1 MKVLSHISFVYIYVS
16 SLVSCNLS
24 IKFYSFPFVKFLN
37 KTLMNVSLVY
47 ILIISGAALFA
58 QNHNGAPQG
67 FNYQAIARDYNGQE
81 MRNLDIMVR
90 VSIYPGESGPF
101 EWRELHA
108 VTTNKF
114 GLFTITIGLGTR
126 VEGSLDYFS
135 DIEWGTGAR
144 FFEVEL
150 DFPNDASGFLPTG
163 KNQLFSVPYALYA
176 NFAASGGSGGVL
188 DNDTDPT
195 NERQNLS
202 QTDTLLQLINN
213 DGSIQSSVKN
223 DFDPKNELQDLLID
237 DHILKITNNPDA
249 NDIHLMPYLDN
260 TDNQTLSNKA
270 DSIGISGGNT
280 IDLSR
285 FKDNTDNQTL
295 NNKADSIGI
304 SGGNTIDLSRF
315 KDNTDEQQLILETDS
330 IRITNGNAIN
340 ISELRNP
347 QSIYFYANRT
357 TAYTASGGEYYTL
370 KFDDV
375 KTNEGSPFN
384 SSNGDFTAI
393 SDGLYTFYFVY
404 QANESQSVYLYIE
417 NSLAET
423 FVANTLTQTY
433 RLSFMRY
440 LNAGDKVNLVIYNR
454 LAAPSP
460 IGTGTFSGFKVY

>member
-1 MKVLSHISFVYIYVS
+1 MKGLSHIS
-16 SLVSCNLS
+16 LVL
-24 IKFYSFPFVKFLN
+24 
-37 KTLMNVSLVY
+37 
-47 ILIISGAALFA
+47 ILIISGATVSA
-58 QNHNGAPQG
+58 QNQNGAPQG

-81 MRNLDIMVR
+81 MQNLDIMVR
-90 VSIYPGESGPF
+90 VSIYPGESAPF
-101 EWRELHA
+101 EWRELHS

-114 GLFTITIGLGTR
+114 GLFTIIIGQGTR
-126 VEGSLDYFS
+126 VAGSLDYFS
-135 DIEWGTGAR
+135 DIEWGNSAR
-144 FFEVEL
+144 FFEVEI

-163 KNQLFSVPYALYA
+163 KHQLFSVPYALYS
-176 NFAASGGSGGVL
+176 NYAASGGSGGGL

-213 DGSIQSSVKN
+213 DGTIQSSVRI

-249 NDIHLMPYLDN
+249 NDINLSPYLDN
-260 TDNQTLSNKA
+260 TDNQILINNA

-280 IDLSR
+280 INLSR
-285 FKDNTDNQTL
+285 FY
-295 NNKADSIGI
+295 
-304 SGGNTIDLSRF
+304 
-315 KDNTDEQQLILETDS
+315 DNTDEQQLILETDS
-330 IRITNGNAIN
+330 IRITNGNAVN

-375 KTNEGSPFN
+375 KTNVGSPYN
-384 SSNGDFTAI
+384 PSNGDFTSV
-393 SDGLYTFYFVY
+393 SDGLYSFYFVY
-404 QANESQSVYLYIE
+404 EAEESQSVYLYIE

-423 FVANTLTQTY
+423 FVANTSEQTY
-433 RLSFMRY
+433 RISFMRY

-454 LAAPSP
+454 LALPND

>member
-1 MKVLSHISFVYIYVS
+1 MKAVSYI
-16 SLVSCNLS
+16 SLV
-24 IKFYSFPFVKFLN
+24 
-37 KTLMNVSLVY
+37 LMLT
-47 ILIISGAALFA
+47 ISGAPLFA
-58 QNHNGAPQG
+58 QNQNGAPQG

-81 MRNLDIMVR
+81 MRNMDIMVR
-90 VSIYPGESGPF
+90 VSIYPGETGPF
-101 EWRELHA
+101 EWRELHS

-114 GLFTITIGLGTR
+114 GLFTIIIGQGTR
-126 VEGSLDYFS
+126 VEGSIDHFS
-135 DIEWGTGAR
+135 DIKWGDGAR

-163 KNQLFSVPYALYA
+163 KNQLFSVPYALYSNYAA
-176 NFAASGGSGGVL
+176 NGGSGGIL

-223 DFDPKNELQDLLID
+223 DFDPKNELQDLLINGN
-237 DHILKITNNPDA
+237 ILKITNNPDA
-249 NDIHLMPYLDN
+249 NDINLSPYYDN
-260 TDNQTLSNKA
+260 TDEQILSNKG
-270 DSIGISGGNT
+270 DSIVISNGNT

-285 FKDNTDNQTL
+285 FKDNTD
-295 NNKADSIGI
+295 K
-304 SGGNTIDLSRF
+304 
-315 KDNTDEQQLILETDS
+315 QQLILETDS
-330 IRITNGNAIN
+330 IRITNGNAVN

-347 QSIYFYANRT
+347 QSVYFYANRT

-375 KTNEGSPFN
+375 KTNIGSPFN
-384 SSNGDFTAI
+384 PSNGDFTAI
-393 SDGLYTFYFVY
+393 FDGLYSFYFVY
-404 QANESQSVYLYIE
+404 QANESQSIYLYIE

-460 IGTGTFSGFKVY
+460 IGTGTFGGFKVY

>member
-1 MKVLSHISFVYIYVS
+1 MKVLSHILFV
-16 SLVSCNLS
+16 
-24 IKFYSFPFVKFLN
+24 F
-37 KTLMNVSLVY
+37 

-223 DFDPKNELQDLLID
+223 DFDPRNELQDLLID

-249 NDIHLMPYLDN
+249 NDIYLSPYLDN

-295 NNKADSIGI
+295 SNKADSIGI
-304 SGGNTIDLSRF
+304 SGGNTINLSRF

-330 IRITNGNAIN
+330 LRITNGNAVN

-347 QSIYFYANRT
+347 QSFYFYAEKT
-357 TAYTASGGEYYTL
+357 TTSTVNLGIDSYLVFNETKANTGGAYSTITGNFSVPLNGLYSFYVTYEAKNSQGLKVFVNNGEYDNFVTAAGDGKIRSNFILYLIEGDVLNIIVNSGG
-370 KFDDV
+370 
-375 KTNEGSPFN
+375 N
-384 SSNGDFTAI
+384 S
-393 SDGLYTFYFVY
+393 
-404 QANESQSVYLYIE
+404 Q
-417 NSLAET
+417 
-423 FVANTLTQTY
+423 
-433 RLSFMRY
+433 
-440 LNAGDKVNLVIYNR
+440 
-454 LAAPSP
+454 
-460 IGTGTFSGFKVY
+460 IGKATWAGFKVY

>member
-1 MKVLSHISFVYIYVS
+1 MKALSHII
-16 SLVSCNLS
+16 LV
-24 IKFYSFPFVKFLN
+24 F
-37 KTLMNVSLVY
+37 M
-47 ILIISGAALFA
+47 LIISCAALFA
-58 QNHNGAPQG
+58 QNQNGAPQG

-114 GLFTITIGLGTR
+114 GLFTIIIGQGTR
-126 VEGSLDYFS
+126 VDGSLDHFY

-176 NFAASGGSGGVL
+176 NYAASGGSGGIL

-223 DFDPKNELQDLLID
+223 DFDPRNELQDLLID

-249 NDIHLMPYLDN
+249 NDIYLIPYLDN

-270 DSIGISGGNT
+270 DSV
-280 IDLSR
+280 
-285 FKDNTDNQTL
+285 
-295 NNKADSIGI
+295 GI

-384 SSNGDFTAI
+384 SANGNFTAI
-393 SDGLYTFYFVY
+393 SDGLYSFYFVY
-404 QANESQSVYLYIE
+404 QANESQSILLYIN
-417 NSLAET
+417 NSSVET
-423 FVANTLTQTY
+423 FVSNTLTQTY
-433 RLSFMRY
+433 RLSFMKY
-440 LNAGDKVNLVIYNR
+440 LNSGDIVNLVIYNR

>member
-1 MKVLSHISFVYIYVS
+1 MKILSHI
-16 SLVSCNLS
+16 
-24 IKFYSFPFVKFLN
+24 
-37 KTLMNVSLVY
+37 TLY
-47 ILIISGAALFA
+47 FILIMSGLAAFA
-58 QNHNGAPQG
+58 QNQNSAPQG

-81 MRNLDIMVR
+81 MRNVDIAVR
-90 VSIYPGESGPF
+90 VSIYPGLSGPF
-101 EWRELHA
+101 EWRELHS

-114 GLFTITIGLGTR
+114 GLFTIIIGQGTR
-126 VEGSLDYFS
+126 VEGSVDHFADIAWGSS
-135 DIEWGTGAR
+135 DHYL
-144 FFEVEL
+144 EVEL
-150 DFPNDASGFLPTG
+150 DFPDDASGFLPTG

-176 NFAASGGSGGVL
+176 NFAANGGSGGIL

-237 DHILKITNNPDA
+237 KNILKITSNPDA
-249 NDIHLMPYLDN
+249 NDINLTPYLDN
-260 TDNQTLSNKA
+260 TDNQMLINKA

-280 IDLSR
+280 IS
-285 FKDNTDNQTL
+285 
-295 NNKADSIGI
+295 
-304 SGGNTIDLSRF
+304 LSRF

-330 IRITNGNAIN
+330 LRITNGNAVN

-347 QSIYFYANRT
+347 ESIYFYANRT

-375 KTNEGSPFN
+375 KTNIGSPFN
-384 SSNGDFTAI
+384 PSNGDFTAI
-393 SDGLYTFYFVY
+393 YDGLYSFYFVY
-404 QANESQSVYLYIE
+404 QANESQSIYLYIE

>member
-1 MKVLSHISFVYIYVS
+1 MKILSHIS
-16 SLVSCNLS
+16 
-24 IKFYSFPFVKFLN
+24 
-37 KTLMNVSLVY
+37 
-47 ILIISGAALFA
+47 LIFIFFFSGAPLFA
-58 QNHNGAPQG
+58 QNQNGAPQG

-81 MRNLDIMVR
+81 MRDMNITVQ
-90 VSIYPGESGPF
+90 VSIYPNVTGPF
-101 EWRELHA
+101 EWRELHS

-114 GLFTITIGLGTR
+114 GLFAIIIGQGAR
-126 VEGSLDYFS
+126 VDGSLDYFS
-135 DIEWGTGAR
+135 NIEWGTGAR

-176 NFAASGGSGGVL
+176 NYAANGGSGGVL

-213 DGSIQSSVKN
+213 DGSIQSSVRS
-223 DFDPKNELQDLLID
+223 DFDPRNELQDLLID
-237 DHILKITNNPDA
+237 DHVLKITNNPDA
-249 NDIHLMPYLDN
+249 NDIHLIPYLDN

-285 FKDNTDNQTL
+285 FKDNTDKQTL
-295 NNKADSIGI
+295 SNKADSIGI

-315 KDNTDEQQLILETDS
+315 KDNTDNQYLILETDS
-330 IRITNGNAIN
+330 IRIANGNAIN

-347 QSIYFYANRT
+347 QSVYFLANRT
-357 TAYTASGGEYYTL
+357 TAYTASGGEYYSL

-375 KTNEGSPFN
+375 KTNVGSPYN
-384 SSNGDFTAI
+384 PSNGDFTAI
-393 SDGLYTFYFVY
+393 YDGLYSFYFVY
-404 QANESQSVYLYIE
+404 VASESQSIYLYIE

-423 FVANTLTQTY
+423 FVADTDPQTY

-454 LAAPSP
+454 LALSSD

>member
-1 MKVLSHISFVYIYVS
+1 MKIISHIL
-16 SLVSCNLS
+16 LV
-24 IKFYSFPFVKFLN
+24 F
-37 KTLMNVSLVY
+37 
-47 ILIISGAALFA
+47 ILIISGVSLFA
-58 QNHNGAPQG
+58 QNQNGAPQG

-81 MRNLDIMVR
+81 MRNIDLMVR
-90 VSIYPGESGPF
+90 VSIYPGQTGPF
-101 EWRELHA
+101 EWRELHS
-108 VTTNKF
+108 VETNKF
-114 GLFTITIGLGTR
+114 GLFTIIIGQGTR
-126 VEGSLDYFS
+126 VEGSLAYFS
-135 DIEWGTGAR
+135 DIKWGTGER
-144 FFEVEL
+144 FLEVEL
-150 DFPNDASGFLPTG
+150 DFPNDAYGFLPTG
-163 KNQLFSVPYALYA
+163 KNQLFSVPYALYS
-176 NFAASGGSGGVL
+176 NYAASGGSGGIL

-223 DFDPKNELQDLLID
+223 DFDPKNELQDLLIAGN
-237 DHILKITNNPDA
+237 ILKITNNPDA
-249 NDIHLMPYLDN
+249 NDIYLSPYLDN
-260 TDNQTLSNKA
+260 TDNQILSNKG
-270 DSIGISGGNT
+270 DSIGIT
-280 IDLSR
+280 
-285 FKDNTDNQTL
+285 
-295 NNKADSIGI
+295 
-304 SGGNTIDLSRF
+304 GGNTIDLSRF

-330 IRITNGNAIN
+330 IRITNGNAVN

-375 KTNEGSPFN
+375 KTNAGSPFN
-384 SSNGDFTAI
+384 PSNGDFTAI
-393 SDGLYTFYFVY
+393 SDGLYSFYFVY
-404 QANESQSVYLYIE
+404 QANESQSIYLYIE

-423 FVANTLTQTY
+423 FVANTLIQTY

>member
-1 MKVLSHISFVYIYVS
+1 MKVLSHIAMVF
-16 SLVSCNLS
+16 
-24 IKFYSFPFVKFLN
+24 
-37 KTLMNVSLVY
+37 M
-47 ILIISGAALFA
+47 LIISGAALFA
-58 QNHNGAPQG
+58 QNQNGAPQG

-81 MRNLDIMVR
+81 MRNIDIVVR

-114 GLFTITIGLGTR
+114 GLFTITIGQGTR
-126 VEGSLDYFS
+126 VEGSLDHFS

-176 NFAASGGSGGVL
+176 NYAASGGSGGVL

-223 DFDPKNELQDLLID
+223 DFDPKNELQDLLTAGN
-237 DHILKITNNPDA
+237 ILKITNNPDA
-249 NDIHLMPYLDN
+249 NDINLSPYLDN
-260 TDNQTLSNKA
+260 TDNQTLSNKG

-285 FKDNTDNQTL
+285 FKDNTD
-295 NNKADSIGI
+295 
-304 SGGNTIDLSRF
+304 R
-315 KDNTDEQQLILETDS
+315 QQLILETDS
-330 IRITNGNAIN
+330 IRITNGNAVN

-347 QSIYFYANRT
+347 QSVYFYANRT
-357 TAYTASGGEYYTL
+357 TAYTASGGEYYSL

-375 KTNEGSPFN
+375 KTNVGSPYN
-384 SSNGDFTAI
+384 PGNGDFTAI
-393 SDGLYTFYFVY
+393 YNGLYSFYFVY
-404 QANESQSVYLYIE
+404 VAEESQSIYLFIE

-423 FVANTLTQTY
+423 FVANTTSQTY

-440 LNAGDKVNLVIYNR
+440 LNAGDKVNLIIYNR
-454 LAAPSP
+454 LALPSD
-460 IGTGTFSGFKVY
+460 IGKGTFSGFKVY